1 MDGDDEDALLYGEQT
16 ERNVDKPAEDD
27 ETFEGNNDTS
37 ETQQQEAEGG
47 NEEVNVFLFLNKQA
61 RRMP

>member
-37 ETQQQEAEGG
+37 ETQQQEADGA
-47 NEEVNVFLFLNKQA
+47 NEEGVIIFSFFLDKE
-61 RRMP
+61 

>member
-1 MDGDDEDALLYGEQT
+1 MDDEDALLYGEAT
-16 ERNVDKPAEDD
+16 ESNVDKPAEDD
-27 ETFEGNNDTS
+27 ETFGRNNDTS

-47 NEEVNVFLFLNKQA
+47 NEEVNVFLFHNKQA